1 MASQNNYTPLPSYA
15 DDVKTP
21 LLIAHDHDGVVIN
34 INQVEVAAPQEE
46 ETGCAR
52 RCNGGG
58 GFFGRIRARC
68 VARHLE
74 KYGPPCENRR
84 CVKTTRRRRAFHFVI
99 FGLLSLFFIVHL
111 FKGAYMLYTLP
122 NRINCVPVTS
132 ETSTYDLPLSR
143 KLFLDYS
150 LTTGSTTIAHGDSNT
165 TTVQLT
171 FKDVTEDDNL
181 LFCTGTFKRGVG
193 VGVYTKDKH
202 AKLPKVVETVITIP
216 EGEGPMIKFGAK
228 KASKCAGHVVRKV
241 LKWKKGQE
249 EEEEE

>member
-1 MASQNNYTPLPSYA
+1 MASHYNYTALPSYA

-21 LLIAHDHDGVVIN
+21 LLAAHDPDGVVIN
-34 INQVEVAAPQEE
+34 INQVEVTPQEQ
-46 ETGCAR
+46 TGCSR
-52 RCNGGG
+52 RCRG
-58 GFFGRIRARC
+58 GFFGRMRARC
-68 VARHLE
+68 AARRLE
-74 KYGPPCENRR
+74 KYGPPCENQR
-84 CVKTTRRRRAFHFVI
+84 CVKSARRRRAVRFVI

-122 NRINCVPVTS
+122 NHINCVPITS

-171 FKDVTEDDNL
+171 FKYITEDDNL

-202 AKLPKVVETVITIP
+202 AKLPKVLETVVTIP
-216 EGEGPMIKFGAK
+216 EGDGPTVKFGAK

-249 EEEEE
+249 EEEDK